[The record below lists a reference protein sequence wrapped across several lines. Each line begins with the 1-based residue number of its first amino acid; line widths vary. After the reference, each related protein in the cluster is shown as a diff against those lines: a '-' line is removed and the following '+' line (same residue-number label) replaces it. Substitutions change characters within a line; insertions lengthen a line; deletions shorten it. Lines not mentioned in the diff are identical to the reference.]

1 MIKKYDII
9 DYIVIENIDQIYINY
24 LNDIFNIDKEWK
36 VYYI

>member
-1 MIKKYDII
+1 MINKYEII

-36 VYYI
+36 V

>member
-24 LNDIFNIDKEWK
+24 LNDIFNIDKKWK
-36 VYYI
+36 V

>member
-36 VYYI
+36 V

>member
-24 LNDIFNIDKEWK
+24 LNYIFNIDKELK
-36 VYYI
+36 V

>member
-24 LNDIFNIDKEWK
+24 LNDIFNMLNIS
-36 VYYI
+36 

>member
-24 LNDIFNIDKEWK
+24 LNYIFNIDKEWK
-36 VYYI
+36 V

>member
-24 LNDIFNIDKEWK
+24 LNDIFNMSI
-36 VYYI
+36 I

>member
-24 LNDIFNIDKEWK
+24 LNDIFNIDKE
-36 VYYI
+36 